1 MNVVKILLVLGL
13 GYVALT
19 HKSEKTRN
27 MLLVVTGLLAFCM
40 FSVEGF
46 DSITFTA
53 GADGGDVGA
62 AQTAAN
68 TSGAGELTVGGQ
80 ITSSGED
87 GRVYTFPVGF
97 NVAEGTPIPTYTC
110 GDGKVPVTAP
120 TAVDGELTA
129 DTVETAYPCN
139 DTGPSNGEQRVS
151 GPEADPC
158 NCLTAVDGRNLYCNS
173 GWMNSEILEYM
184 DSDGKKTD
192 KYEDAHKCWSGT
204 LDFIPKLGDSFV
216 GRCTKKAG
224 SGPCTA
230 PAATGGD

>member
-19 HKSEKTRN
+19 QKSEKTKN

-40 FSVEGF
+40 FSMEGF
-46 DSITFTA
+46 NAITFTA
-53 GADGGDVGA
+53 DAAGTSTGLGDANTGA
-62 AQTAAN
+62 AADI
-68 TSGAGELTVGGQ
+68 AGGRELVLGGQ
-80 ITSSGED
+80 ITSSGAD

-97 NVAEGTPIPTYTC
+97 NVAKGTPIPTYTC

-151 GPEADPC
+151 DPEADPC
-158 NCLTAVDGRNLYCNS
+158 NCLTAVDGKNLYCNS

-184 DSDGKKTD
+184 GSDGKKTD
-192 KYEDAHKCWSGT
+192 NYEDAHKCWSGT

-216 GRCTKKAG
+216 GR
-224 SGPCTA
+224 
-230 PAATGGD
+230 